1 MWHSSFHQIVKF
13 FSRFPLLTMKRQAA
27 ICTKVHLFVLKPQL
41 FALSINGDG
50 DDSILNGENGKG
62 EKERGGGD
70 PESER
75 ARKRKKVCDR
85 FDAASARKNP
95 AIVFCVSIPNRTNS
109 TIRKEGVKYRG
120 AIARKRDKWRGRE
133 GRSSS

>member
-13 FSRFPLLTMKRQAA
+13 LPSPVLKISASHDEAPSGQAA

-70 PESER
+70 PERER
-75 ARKRKKVCDR
+75 A
-85 FDAASARKNP
+85 SGE
-95 AIVFCVSIPNRTNS
+95 
-109 TIRKEGVKYRG
+109 KEESV
-120 AIARKRDKWRGRE
+120 
-133 GRSSS
+133 